1 MSRENRSE
9 GQEEEQCV
17 LGTTDN
23 TLSTEEG
30 WDWEKGKVSLGHMV
44 FDIMLE
50 TLDLTLNATEN
61 PDVFSGTSQ
70 HLNLHIGEVSS
81 TE

>member
-1 MSRENRSE
+1 
-9 GQEEEQCV
+9 
-17 LGTTDN
+17 
-23 TLSTEEG
+23 
-30 WDWEKGKVSLGHMV
+30 MV

-50 TLDLTLNATEN
+50 SLNLTLNATEN

-70 HLNLHIGEVSS
+70 HLNLHIREVSP